1 MRESLAVA
9 HEVRPELGP
18 VAAVGAVAQEPP
30 LVLPPRYRVRRGPLC
45 RGGGRWCLKYTDM
58 VNEGYS
64 STHQGKTNMSV
75 AQLIILYIEIE
86 STKLR
91 RLLICQLTSSKERGI
106 WQVFGMIEPNYLT

>member
-1 MRESLAVA
+1 
-9 HEVRPELGP
+9 
-18 VAAVGAVAQEPP
+18 
-30 LVLPPRYRVRRGPLC
+30 
-45 RGGGRWCLKYTDM
+45 
-58 VNEGYS
+58 
-64 STHQGKTNMSV
+64 MSV